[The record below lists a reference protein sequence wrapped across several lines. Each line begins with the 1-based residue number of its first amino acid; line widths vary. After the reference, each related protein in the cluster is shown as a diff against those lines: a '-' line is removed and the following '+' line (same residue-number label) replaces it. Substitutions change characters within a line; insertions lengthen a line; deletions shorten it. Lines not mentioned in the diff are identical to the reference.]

1 MSAPHYTILYSEP
14 CCCRS
19 TIKPVDRILVID
31 DDVELCSLVG
41 EYLAPEGFQVES
53 AADGTR
59 GLEQALNGEFLL
71 VVLDVMLPGLNG
83 FEVLRRLRDKSRIP
97 VLLLTARGEDVDRI
111 VGLEIGADDYLP
123 KPFNPRELVA
133 RIRAILRR
141 TRASERSGSGQ
152 PSEILRVGE
161 VELDPATRTVLQK
174 GKQVEFTSVEFNL
187 LHVLLREAG
196 RVVPRE
202 RLVDIVLSRK
212 FSPFDRSIDMH
223 VSKIRKK
230 LGDSDSGVDHIKTVR
245 GVGYIFTRPQE
256 VAAEKVKAHEKSFSQ
271 DFSFVLD
278 GAGALPGAR
287 HIDYDGPARARR
299 VGRLGRAA
307 IHRHSTRRSR
317 LTNKAAPRNCGS
329 ISRKFAT
336 RCIPGPTCWM
346 IREKKFPATTCR
358 AGRSRWQRVS
368 DQRLATFGSV

>member
-1 MSAPHYTILYSEP
+1 M
-14 CCCRS
+14 
-19 TIKPVDRILVID
+19 KPVDRILVID
-31 DDVELCSLVG
+31 DDVELCSLVS

-53 AADGTR
+53 APDGNR

-83 FEVLRRLRDKSRIP
+83 FEVLRRLRDKSKIP

-141 TRASERSGSGQ
+141 TRSSERSGGGQ
-152 PSEILRVGE
+152 SEILRVGE

-174 GKQVEFTSVEFNL
+174 GKPVELTSVEFNL

-196 RVVPRE
+196 RVVARE

-230 LGDSDSGVDHIKTVR
+230 LGESDSGVDHIKTVR

-256 VAAEKVKAHEKSFSQ
+256 SVAEK
-271 DFSFVLD
+271 
-278 GAGALPGAR
+278 
-287 HIDYDGPARARR
+287 I
-299 VGRLGRAA
+299 
-307 IHRHSTRRSR
+307 RSGG
-317 LTNKAAPRNCGS
+317 L
-329 ISRKFAT
+329 
-336 RCIPGPTCWM
+336 
-346 IREKKFPATTCR
+346 
-358 AGRSRWQRVS
+358 
-368 DQRLATFGSV
+368 